1 MNTTMRITVFT
12 NGCFDLFH
20 AGHARFLRQCRDLG
34 DRLVVGLNTDNS
46 VRRLKGPTRPIC
58 ALAERMEVL
67 RACRYV
73 DEVIPFDDLTPCRL
87 VSQLRPG
94 IIVKGPGYSITN
106 MPEAAIAT
114 RYGGQVIVLDGAPMS
129 TSEIITRI
137 TSRTSAG
144 IASKTV
150 CAMPM
155 HLSTK

>member
-1 MNTTMRITVFT
+1 MNTAKLVTIFT

-58 ALAERMEVL
+58 TLAERMEVL

-94 IIVKGPGYSITN
+94 IIVKGPGYSIKN
-106 MPEAAIAT
+106 MPEAAIVT
-114 RYGGQVIVLDGAPMS
+114 RYGGQVIVLDGATVS

-137 TSRTSAG
+137 TSRTAAG
-144 IASKTV
+144 IASKTGRAV
-150 CAMPM
+150 QMQT
-155 HLSTK
+155 LTE